1 MSMKIFRSGLTFR
14 VNAIRK
20 SIGIFVSTIP
30 VGILLVLMSFAVLPG
45 YASADVFDCFDGKKC
60 VNALST
66 SVDCKQPE
74 DYEITRPNAPS
85 SRTDVTVLS
94 FHGGNIEAETSAIS
108 NKLATMY
115 GWDRYDLNGHVK
127 TNQCGSLG
135 QNSFQILHITSTHF
149 DDPEALALVN
159 AHPKSVA
166 IHGYSKSRTDSN
178 PNYSQGTICVGG
190 ASKAQISAFINSL
203 NSNKS
208 VFESSLEGYP
218 LIPIN
223 APSVNEPLKNL
234 PENQKPACYDLK
246 GEDKNNI
253 VNRNASTKGLQ
264 LELSWDMRKDLT
276 NDSAKFD
283 SLRSVIYGAIRYAMS
298 VTP

>member
-1 MSMKIFRSGLTFR
+1 MKIFRSGLTSG
-14 VNAIRK
+14 VNAISK
-20 SIGIFVSTIP
+20 SLRLILSTIP
-30 VGILLVLMSFAVLPG
+30 AGMSLAFISFAVLPG
-45 YASADVFDCFDGKKC
+45 YVSADVFDCFDGKKC

-74 DYEITRPNAPS
+74 DYDITRPSAPS

-94 FHGGNIEAETSAIS
+94 FHGGDIEAETSAIS
-108 NKLATMY
+108 HKLATMY
-115 GWDRYDLNGHVK
+115 GWDRYDLNGHVN
-127 TNQCGSLG
+127 TSQCRSLG

-149 DDPEALALVN
+149 DDPEAQALVN

-166 IHGYSKSRTDSN
+166 IHGYGKSRTDLNS
-178 PNYSQGTICVGG
+178 NYSKGTICVGG
-190 ASKAQISAFINSL
+190 ASKAQITAFINYV

-208 VFESSLEGYP
+208 VFESSLDGYH

-223 APSVNEPLKNL
+223 APSVKEPSTKEQ
-234 PENQKPACYDLK
+234 ENQKPACYDLK

-253 VNRNASTKGLQ
+253 VNRNASGKGLQ

-276 NDSAKFD
+276 NDSTNFD
-283 SLRSVIYGAIRYAMS
+283 SLRSVIYGAIGYAMS